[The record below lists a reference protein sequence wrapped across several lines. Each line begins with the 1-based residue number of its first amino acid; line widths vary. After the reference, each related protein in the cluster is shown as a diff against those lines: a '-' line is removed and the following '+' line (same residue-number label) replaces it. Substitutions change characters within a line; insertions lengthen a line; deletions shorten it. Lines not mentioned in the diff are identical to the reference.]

1 MDRILIQDLQVY
13 AYHGVAPE
21 EKKNGQ
27 MFVVSLQVGL
37 DLEKAAASDDLTHTL
52 NYAELCNAVQ
62 AALQSGPY
70 NLIEAAAMKIIAHLF
85 RTCPE
90 IMELRVLLKK
100 PWAPMAHH
108 LQYAGVEL
116 ERKRGDRNVW

>member
-1 MDRILIQDLQVY
+1 MDKIVIQDLQVY
-13 AYHGVAPE
+13 AFHGVAPE

-27 MFVVSLQVGL
+27 MFVVSLQIGL
-37 DLEKAAASDDLTHTL
+37 ELEKAAVSDNLAHTL

-62 AALQSGPY
+62 DVLQAETC
-70 NLIEAAAMKIIAHLF
+70 NLIEAAAIRIIAHLF
-85 RTCPE
+85 RTYPE

-100 PWAPMAHH
+100 PWAPMGHH

-116 ERKRGDRNVW
+116 KRKRGDRHAW